1 MITQISNL
9 DENCKNII
17 NKVMS
22 IIVQNDYL
30 KDKQKKNNLMID
42 LINDFKPLL
51 SEEMNKYVQNY
62 RRLFGFDIATLF
74 ELFIHFLTYVD
85 TGNEDILYFTFKT
98 LIKRYKKLVISNA
111 ILDSK
116 EVKSSISIG
125 SLNELLQLQ
134 LKNLKNEQKILAL
147 ENSNFLI
154 RDLNIKELD
163 AFINGDFAQKI
174 KN

>member
-1 MITQISNL
+1 MR
-9 DENCKNII
+9 
-17 NKVMS
+17 
-22 IIVQNDYL
+22 
-30 KDKQKKNNLMID
+30 
-42 LINDFKPLL
+42 
-51 SEEMNKYVQNY
+51 NY
-62 RRLFGFDIATLF
+62 RRLFDFDIATLF

-134 LKNLKNEQKILAL
+134 LKNEQKILVF
-147 ENSNFLI
+147 ENSHFLI
-154 RDLNIKELD
+154 RDLI
-163 AFINGDFAQKI
+163 
-174 KN
+174 